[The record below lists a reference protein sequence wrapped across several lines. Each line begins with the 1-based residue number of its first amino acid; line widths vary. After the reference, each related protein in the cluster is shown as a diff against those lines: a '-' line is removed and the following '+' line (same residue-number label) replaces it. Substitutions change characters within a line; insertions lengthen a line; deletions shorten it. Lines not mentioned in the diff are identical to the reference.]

1 MVSEGRLSLASKTE
15 IQLMLRQ
22 ISELESIGDSVYNLA
37 RTINRYR
44 MHCKETFT
52 EEQIQHMFVMLQ
64 LVNSSLNEMMKR
76 IDMIVSNIP
85 SSSKSD
91 ITKSI
96 NIENELNNYRTQL
109 KNQNLNDVNS
119 GRYSYQLGV
128 FYVDFISECEKLGD
142 YVMNV
147 VQATK

>member
-1 MVSEGRLSLASKTE
+1 
-15 IQLMLRQ
+15 
-22 ISELESIGDSVYNLA
+22 
-37 RTINRYR
+37 
-44 MHCKETFT
+44 
-52 EEQIQHMFVMLQ
+52 
-64 LVNSSLNEMMKR
+64 MMKR
-76 IDMIVSNIP
+76 IDMIVSNLP
-85 SSSKSD
+85 SSSRSD

-109 KNQNLNDVNS
+109 KNQNLDDVNS